1 MIVAGLWRYPVKS
14 MQGEPVERLGLGG
27 RGVVGDRRYGVLDLA
42 SGTVISA
49 KRDGRLLGANATLDG
64 GEVGIVLPTGERTS
78 GTGSAVDAALSDW
91 LDRPVRLVEATPDRR
106 ATFESPSDFE
116 EDDSELERWEGPP
129 GSFVDSSPV
138 HVLTTASLR
147 ALARER
153 PELQWEPRRFR
164 PNVLVEAEGDELVE
178 EAWVGRRLSFAAVAI
193 DVVKPCS
200 RCVMTTREQPGGITR
215 QLDVLRHVN
224 GAHATNLGVL
234 AAVARDGTIAVAEA
248 VAVDG
253 R

>member
-1 MIVAGLWRYPVKS
+1 VIVAALWRYPVKS
-14 MQGEPVERLGLGG
+14 MQGERVGRLELDR

-49 KRDGRLLGANATLDG
+49 KRDGRLLAASATLDG
-64 GEVGIVLPTGERTS
+64 GEVVMVLPTGERTS
-78 GTGSAVDAALSDW
+78 GTGPAVDAALSDW
-91 LDRPVRLVEATPDRR
+91 LGRPVHLVEAAPERR

-147 ALARER
+147 ALVRER

-164 PNVLVEAEGDELVE
+164 PNIVVATDRDGLVE
-178 EAWVGRRLSFAAVAI
+178 EAWVGRRLSFAEAALDVA
-193 DVVKPCS
+193 KPCS

-224 GAHATNLGVL
+224 GEHATNLGVL
-234 AAVARDGTIAVAEA
+234 AAVARGGAIGASEA
-248 VAVDG
+248 VALVG
-253 R
+253 G